1 MSKKKVDFMP
11 EPESEVLEPVEEIK
25 EAEKPEAVC
34 YIGPTIPD
42 VVIHGTIYKDGMP
55 EFVGKVATAAFK
67 ALFIPVSQL
76 PATDKHFVAAL
87 SKAVRKEA

>member
-11 EPESEVLEPVEEIK
+11 EPEAEILEPVEEIK

-34 YIGPTIPD
+34 YVGPTIPD

-55 EFVGKVATAAFK
+55 GIADRSAAFK

>member
-1 MSKKKVDFMP
+1 MSKKKNDFMP
-11 EPESEVLEPVEEIK
+11 EPEPEVLEPVEEIK

-34 YIGPTIPD
+34 YVGPTIPD

-55 EFVGKVATAAFK
+55 EISGKSAAFK